1 MVVGHVLVVKQLNQ
15 SEQAAFFSKSNLPL
29 QKWVLGLLWW
39 AREYPVTAF
48 AEEAEITDH
57 RAIDIY
63 QWLVERGVLNKA
75 PQYPDHSRWSWSDC
89 GDRRVSFSSQA

>member
-1 MVVGHVLVVKQLNQ
+1 MIERKRA
-15 SEQAAFFSKSNLPL
+15 QAGSDGVCWACPSCKTTKSIRAGSFFSPL

-57 RAIDIY
+57 TAIDIY
-63 QWLVERGVLNKA
+63 QWLRGAQQSSSV
-75 PQYPDHSRWSWSDC
+75 SR
-89 GDRRVSFSSQA
+89 SFSVVLE